1 MDFFNENL
9 VPRKKTGKDA
19 IIIVGVI
26 LLGIVLT
33 CALALFLFGMPIVGQ
48 FVLLLIAGVW
58 YVAYKLISRRRV
70 EFEYIVTNGDM
81 DVDKIVAKR
90 KRTRLLSVNAK
101 EIEVMAPIDDPNF
114 QRDQQNINIMERLD
128 VSSGDPQARRYFAV
142 FMKEGKRTLIIF
154 EPTRKMLAIFKR
166 YRPQNIHLAPE
177 DVAEV

>member
-1 MDFFNENL
+1 MVFFNENL